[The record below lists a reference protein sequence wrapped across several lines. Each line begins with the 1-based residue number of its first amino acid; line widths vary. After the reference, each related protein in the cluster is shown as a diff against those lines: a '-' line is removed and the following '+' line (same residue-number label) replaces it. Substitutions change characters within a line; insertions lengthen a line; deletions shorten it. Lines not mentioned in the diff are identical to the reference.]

1 MTTQK
6 LIMAFVTLIIGISL
20 LGVIATTG
28 LGVTDQTVTRNETLN
43 IAPFK
48 NLVNTS
54 AINTTYT
61 ATLTHGYATTD
72 WQYDDCSIAVTL
84 LALNNGT
91 AATVTTNYI
100 VGGNGEI
107 NLTNSAFW
115 WTESASNSTLITY
128 TYCQDEYMT
137 LGWGRTII
145 GIVPG
150 FFAIALLM
158 VSLALFYSVARETG
172 LI

>member
-28 LGVTDQTVTRNETLN
+28 LGVTDQTVTGNETLDLVQ
-43 IAPFK
+43 FK
-48 NLVNTS
+48 NLANTS
-54 AINTTYT
+54 QINTTAT
-61 ATLTHGYATTD
+61 ATLTNGYATTD

-91 AATVTTNYI
+91 AATVTTDYI

-107 NLTNSAFW
+107 NLTNADFW
-115 WTESASNSTLITY
+115 WTESASNTTYITY

-137 LGWGRTII
+137 LSWGRTLL

-172 LI
+172 II